1 MARNYAKKLVQMRVY
16 AKTPAGKIAK
26 AKSRANTKLKRG
38 VSTKTKKSNHK
49 PLAKAMALW
58 R

>member
-1 MARNYAKKLVQMRVY
+1 MPSTGIKKLLQMRAY

-26 AKSRANTKLKRG
+26 ANSRANTKLKRG
-38 VSTKTKKSNHK
+38 VSTRTKRMNHK
-49 PLAKAMALW
+49 PLAKALALW